1 MPYTMLRGFIAS
13 VSPSATHKKLSMC
26 SPYEPYLPST
36 LPLKRA
42 IKIVKDDHMILPAN
56 FHEEPCYYVEA

>member
-1 MPYTMLRGFIAS
+1 
-13 VSPSATHKKLSMC
+13 MC